1 MCESAH
7 EGFARL
13 SGMWIASACAVMGGR
28 IVRGTRRP
36 TEGLGCTMTTPANL
50 SSGPFSRAL
59 IAPAWHTIV
68 FIGIFIALSVVG
80 NFFQHAVK
88 QRPQATV
95 RNTNAVPGYVSVLI
109 SELLLVLYVRM
120 GIRKRGVRLRDLVGG
135 RWATPADVI
144 KDIALGAALWALW
157 TLLQNSHLLGGGTNA
172 AQGLL
177 PQGTLESL
185 VWIPLAL
192 SAGFSEELA
201 FRGYPAEAISG
212 GRRQHRIGRPFPSDC
227 IRRWPPLGRSR
238 RGNTNHS
245 FRRLVRAARCM
256 AA

>member
-1 MCESAH
+1 
-7 EGFARL
+7 
-13 SGMWIASACAVMGGR
+13 
-28 IVRGTRRP
+28 
-36 TEGLGCTMTTPANL
+36 MTTPANL

-172 AQGLL
+172 AQELL
-177 PQGTLESL
+177 PQGILESL

-192 SAGFSEELA
+192 SAGFCEELA
-201 FRGYPAEAISG
+201 FRGYLQKQFQAIAGSTALAVLFQAIVFG
-212 GRRQHRIGRPFPSDC
+212 VGHLYEGIGAVTRITLFGVLFGLLAVWRKSLRPGMIAHAWSD
-227 IRRWPPLGRSR
+227 IFGVIIF
-238 RGNTNHS
+238 RG
-245 FRRLVRAARCM
+245 M
-256 AA
+256 

>member
-1 MCESAH
+1 
-7 EGFARL
+7 
-13 SGMWIASACAVMGGR
+13 
-28 IVRGTRRP
+28 
-36 TEGLGCTMTTPANL
+36 MTTPANL

-88 QRPQATV
+88 QRPQPTV

-109 SELLLVLYVRM
+109 SELLLVLYVHM

-144 KDIALGAALWALW
+144 KDIALGAAVWALW
-157 TLLQNSHLLGGGTNA
+157 TLLQNSHFLGGGTNA

-177 PQGTLESL
+177 PQGILESL

-192 SAGFSEELA
+192 SAGFCEELA
-201 FRGYPAEAISG
+201 FRGYLQKQFQAIAGSTALAILFQAIVFG
-212 GRRQHRIGRPFPSDC
+212 VGHLYEGIGAATRITLFGVLFGLLAVWRKSLRPGMLAHAWSD
-227 IRRWPPLGRSR
+227 IFGVIIF
-238 RGNTNHS
+238 RG
-245 FRRLVRAARCM
+245 M
-256 AA
+256 